1 MESMEVWFFNMGDF
15 QITSLI
21 YLHFLPLVLHSI
33 HLQALLM
40 FTSERERA
48 GASVPRPRKVV
59 LTLRSDNEVA
69 FEGKDDLGN
78 DVLFRKLV
86 TLWDYKSSS
95 QIQSFSITKTACKT
109 SFDFS

>member
-1 MESMEVWFFNMGDF
+1 
-15 QITSLI
+15 
-21 YLHFLPLVLHSI
+21 
-33 HLQALLM
+33 M

-86 TLWDYKSSS
+86 TLWD
-95 QIQSFSITKTACKT
+95 
-109 SFDFS
+109 

>member
-1 MESMEVWFFNMGDF
+1 MEGLVF
-15 QITSLI
+15 QHGRFSDYKFD

-69 FEGKDDLGN
+69 FEGKDDRGN
-78 DVLFRKLV
+78 DFL
-86 TLWDYKSSS
+86 
-95 QIQSFSITKTACKT
+95 SIKKPLAK
-109 SFDFS
+109 